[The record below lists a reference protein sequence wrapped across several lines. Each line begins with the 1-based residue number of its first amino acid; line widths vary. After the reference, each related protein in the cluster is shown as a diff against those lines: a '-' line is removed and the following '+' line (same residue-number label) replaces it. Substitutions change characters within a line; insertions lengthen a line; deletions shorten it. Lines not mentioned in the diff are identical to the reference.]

1 MRLLLDTHVVIWWAI
16 GSSRLPAAWIEVI
29 VDPDNEVL
37 VSAAS
42 AWEVEI
48 KKLSGKLFFSP
59 SVVEVVQ
66 ESGFTVLPISAED
79 ATLAGSLDWE
89 HRDPF
94 DRMIAVQSV
103 EHALTVVTHDEVL
116 RAAPGIRVL

>member
-1 MRLLLDTHVVIWWAI
+1 LLLDTHVVIWWAI